1 MPEAS
6 PGGMSECCPVW
17 RTSRSSRIADPDFGR
32 AAELAGRLGA
42 RAYKSHADLI
52 ALERLDAVFICIPPF
67 AHGDVESAV
76 IAAGLPFFVE
86 KPLSLDIAAAERVA
100 RQLQQR
106 SLITGV
112 GYHWRYLDTV
122 EEARGLLC

>member
-1 MPEAS
+1 MQPNLPA
-6 PGGMSECCPVW
+6 G
-17 RTSRSSRIADPDFGR
+17 
-32 AAELAGRLGA
+32 LARD
-42 RAYKSHADLI
+42 AYKSHADLI

-106 SLITGV
+106 SLVTGV